1 MSESPVYLD
10 HHATTPV
17 DPRVVEAMLPYFTQQ
32 FGNAAS
38 RTHAFGQA
46 AQRAVEEARE
56 RIASVLGASAR
67 EVVFTSGAT
76 ESNNLAILG
85 AAEAYAARG
94 KHVITLATE
103 HKAVLDPVAHLAE
116 KGYETTILAVEPTGL
131 LEIERLEAAIRD
143 DTVLVSVMA
152 ANNEIGVLQDLAAI
166 GRLTRDRGVLLHTD
180 AAQAIGKVELRVDE
194 VPVDLLSISGHKVYG
209 PKGIG
214 VLWLRG
220 KNPRVRLR
228 ARQFGGGHE
237 RGLRSGTLDVPAIV
251 GIATALEL
259 GESER
264 AIEARRLGGLRDR
277 LCERIL
283 GELDDVVVHG
293 DRDRRLPGNLNL
305 GFGGVPG
312 EALLTGLRD
321 IAVSS
326 GSACTSADPQPSHVL
341 AAIGVSPQVAHASLR
356 FGIGRHNTTAEID
369 RAAARVVE
377 VVRHLRAIYPGDESR
392 FETVRPE

>member
-1 MSESPVYLD
+1 
-10 HHATTPV
+10 
-17 DPRVVEAMLPYFTQQ
+17 MLPYFSER

-56 RIASVLGASAR
+56 RIATVLGGRAR
-67 EVVFTSGAT
+67 EVIFTSGAT

-85 AAEAYAARG
+85 AAAAYAARG
-94 KHVITLATE
+94 KHVITVATE
-103 HKAVLDPVAHLAE
+103 HKAVLDPMAHLAE
-116 KGYETTILAVEPTGL
+116 NGHEVTILAVEPNGL
-131 LEIERLEAAIRD
+131 LRPESVRDALRD

-152 ANNEIGVLQDLAAI
+152 ANNEIGVLQDLTAI
-166 GRLTRDRGVLLHTD
+166 GELTRDRGVLLHTD
-180 AAQAIGKVELRVDE
+180 AAQAVGKVDLRVDR

-251 GIATALEL
+251 GLAKALEIAA
-259 GESER
+259 SEQ
-264 AIEARRLGGLRDR
+264 ADEAARLARLRDR
-277 LCERIL
+277 LAERIL
-283 GELDDVVVHG
+283 GGLPDVVVHG

-312 EALLTGLRD
+312 EALLTELRD
-321 IAVSS
+321 VAVSS

-341 AAIGVSPQVAHASLR
+341 AALGVSPEIAHASLR
-356 FGIGRHNTTAEID
+356 FGIGRTNTEAEID
-369 RAAARVVE
+369 RAAQRVIE
-377 VVRHLRAIYPGDESR
+377 VVRGLRAIYPGDEGR
-392 FETVRPE
+392 FETPRSE

>member
-1 MSESPVYLD
+1 
-10 HHATTPV
+10 
-17 DPRVVEAMLPYFTQQ
+17 MLPYFSER

-56 RIASVLGASAR
+56 RIATVLGGRAR
-67 EVVFTSGAT
+67 EVIFTSGAT

-85 AAEAYAARG
+85 AAAAYAARG
-94 KHVITLATE
+94 KHVITVATE
-103 HKAVLDPVAHLAE
+103 HKAVLDPMAHLAE
-116 KGYETTILAVEPTGL
+116 KNGHEVTILAVEPNGL
-131 LEIERLEAAIRD
+131 LRPESVRGALRD

-152 ANNEIGVLQDLAAI
+152 ANNEIGVLQDLTAI
-166 GRLTRDRGVLLHTD
+166 GELTRDRGVLLHTD
-180 AAQAIGKVELRVDE
+180 AAQAVGKVDLRVDR

-251 GIATALEL
+251 GLAKALEIAA
-259 GESER
+259 SEQTD
-264 AIEARRLGGLRDR
+264 EAARLARLRDR
-277 LCERIL
+277 LAERIL
-283 GELDDVVVHG
+283 GGLPDVVVHG

-312 EALLTGLRD
+312 EALLTELRD
-321 IAVSS
+321 VAVSS

-341 AAIGVSPQVAHASLR
+341 AALGVSPEIAHASLR
-356 FGIGRHNTTAEID
+356 FGIGRTNTEAEID
-369 RAAARVVE
+369 RAAQRVIE
-377 VVRHLRAIYPGDESR
+377 VVRGLRAIYPGDEGR
-392 FETVRPE
+392 FETPRSE